1 MKFISLFFGIYS
13 VLEGLLYILDIVL
26 WKKEAGENFLE
37 YGMYYAQTRHNFYK
51 QELGYAGLMIVLGI
65 ILLLIYLWLKK
76 KKK

>member
-1 MKFISLFFGIYS
+1 M
-13 VLEGLLYILDIVL
+13 LEGLLYILDIVL